1 MHEDVHD
8 FSALVIA
15 MEFRPML
22 EKKLKLKKNLVCV
35 PLKTTTCLDFSVQP
49 QWFKSDMVLFKG

>member
-1 MHEDVHD
+1 VQEDVHD

-35 PLKTTTCLDFSVQP
+35 PLKMTTCRDFSVL
-49 QWFKSDMVLFKG
+49 QWFKSELVFLKG